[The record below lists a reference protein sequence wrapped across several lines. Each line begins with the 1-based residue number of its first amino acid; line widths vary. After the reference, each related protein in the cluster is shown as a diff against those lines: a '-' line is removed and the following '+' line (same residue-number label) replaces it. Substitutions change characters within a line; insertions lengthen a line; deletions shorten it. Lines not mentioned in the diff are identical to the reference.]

1 MLGTKISELLRFRP
15 SEDVSYGRQIADE
28 LAEHLCLEVVECLG
42 EGLQGQAFLM
52 NSGQVLKITNDESE
66 YFVCTSLINKSV
78 KHIYKIYSTYRL
90 RVNGGDLFGILE
102 ERLDTSEVEFLEE
115 FERVTDFFNFCRK
128 FINGNTHYSPSDFS
142 ELRSEADSIICSY
155 PRYIFFVNQFIEM
168 TIASLSVGV
177 TSSDMH
183 ANNIGRKGDH
193 LVLFDLGFSN
203 TAFKEEG
210 FTLSMSI

>member
-1 MLGTKISELLRFRP
+1 MLGTKIKELFTFRQP
-15 SEDVSYGRQIADE
+15 ADVSYGRQIADE

-52 NSGQVLKITNDESE
+52 NSGQVLKVTNDESE

-102 ERLDTSEVEFLEE
+102 ERLDTSEVESLNE
-115 FERVTDFFNFCRK
+115 FQMVTEFPNSCML
-128 FINGNTHYSPSDFS
+128 FINDNTYSNPSDYS
-142 ELRSEADSIICSY
+142 ELRSEADSIIRAY
-155 PRYIFFVNQFIEM
+155 PKYTFFVNQYLEM
-168 TIASLSVGV
+168 TLACLNVGV
-177 TSSDMH
+177 SNSDMH
-183 ANNIGRKGDH
+183 SGNVGRKGDH
-193 LVLFDLGFSN
+193 LVVFDLGFSD
-203 TAFKEEG
+203 TVFKEEG